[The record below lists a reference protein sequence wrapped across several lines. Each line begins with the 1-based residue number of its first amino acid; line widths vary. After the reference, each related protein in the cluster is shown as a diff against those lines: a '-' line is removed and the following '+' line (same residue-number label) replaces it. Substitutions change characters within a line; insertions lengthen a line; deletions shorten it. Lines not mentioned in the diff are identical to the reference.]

1 MTDAPALVSPAPPAS
16 PVSGAHLLDRL
27 RSGEAAIL
35 LLLVIVLTVVLP
47 PFAFLIQASL
57 TVGSGAQARYGLDNF
72 AAVIAHGGAEVWITT
87 LVYALGSSVLA
98 IALGV
103 SCAWLVARTDAPFRR
118 IAMVTAFL
126 SLAVPVI
133 IKSIGWIMLLGPN
146 SGLVNV
152 LLRTVVGGEEGP
164 IQLYSLG
171 GMIFVEGLL
180 WMPVVFL
187 LTLPVLGA
195 MDPSLEEAAATSG
208 ADLRHTF
215 LRVTLPLM
223 RPSVFAVFLLAL
235 IRSLESFEVP
245 LLIGAPGDL
254 HTLTTV
260 IYQSM
265 HTGFLPNYGEA
276 SAFAFLL
283 LLVVIAPLIYYY
295 RLTRQGDRF
304 ATITGKGFR
313 PRRLKLGRW
322 RTPLGLWLLVV
333 PFSLAAPVLIM
344 VWASLLP
351 VYKPPALADF
361 AQLTLGNY
369 RSVWGRSETLSGLS
383 NSALI
388 GFWSA
393 TLVVALTFTAAW
405 LIARYRGLARW
416 VLDVMISVPLVFPG
430 IVLGITLL
438 IEFLRLPMI
447 PIYGTIWILVFAFLI
462 RFMPSGMRF
471 CHAGILAIHRE
482 LEECGRTCGAPVLT
496 VLRRIVLPLAL
507 PSVAAAWLYVFLHSI
522 RDLSLAVLLAGP
534 GSPVV
539 ATVILDLW
547 NNGEVPEL
555 AALAVVLATAV
566 TALGVVLMWLSRRAG
581 GVAT

>member
-1 MTDAPALVSPAPPAS
+1 VSEAALATPMRRFGIGPW
-16 PVSGAHLLDRL
+16 RERM
-27 RSGEAAIL
+27 RSGQAAIL
-35 LLLVIVLTVVLP
+35 ILLGVVLVVVLP
-47 PFAFLIQASL
+47 PFAFLVQASL
-57 TVGSGAQARYGLDNF
+57 TVGSTAQSHIGFDNF
-72 AAVIAHGGAEVWITT
+72 VSVLAHSGGALWINTII
-87 LVYALGSSVLA
+87 YALGSSAVA
-98 IALGV
+98 IGLGV
-103 SCAWLVARTDAPFRR
+103 SSAWLVARTDAPFRQT
-118 IAMVTAFL
+118 AMVTAFL

-133 IKSIGWIMLLGPN
+133 VKSIGWIMLLGPN
-146 SGLVNV
+146 SGLINV
-152 LLRTVVGGEEGP
+152 MLRTVVGGEEGP

-171 GMIFVEGLL
+171 GMIFVEGML

-215 LRVTLPLM
+215 QLVTLPLM
-223 RPSVFAVFLLAL
+223 RPSILAVFLLAF
-235 IRSLESFEVP
+235 IRALESFEVP

-254 HTLTTV
+254 QTLTTA

-265 HTGFLPNYGEA
+265 HTGFLPKYGEA
-276 SAFAFLL
+276 SAFAVLL
-283 LLVVIAPLIYYY
+283 LGLVVVPLAYYY
-295 RLTRQGDRF
+295 RLTKHADRF

-313 PRRLKLGRW
+313 PRRLKLGKW
-322 RTPLGLWLLVV
+322 RQPLGVWLLII
-333 PFSLAAPVLIM
+333 PLSLGAPVLIM

-351 VYKPPALADF
+351 VYKPPQLSDF
-361 AQLTLGNY
+361 AQLSFANY
-369 RSVWGRSETLSGLS
+369 RAVWGRSDTLAGLT

-393 TLVVALTFTAAW
+393 TIVVALTFTAAW
-405 LIARYRGLARW
+405 LIVRHRGAARW
-416 VLDVMISVPLVFPG
+416 VLDVMISLPLVFPG
-430 IVLGITLL
+430 IVLGITIL

-462 RFMPSGMRF
+462 RFMPYGMRF

-482 LEECGRTCGAPVLT
+482 LEECGRTCGAGVFT

-507 PSVAAAWLYVFLHSI
+507 PSVAAAWLYVFLHTV

-534 GSPVV
+534 GSQVV
-539 ATVILDLW
+539 ASVILDLW

-555 AALAVVLATAV
+555 AALAVVLAIGV
-566 TALGVVLMWLSRRAG
+566 TALGVVMMWLSRRTG
-581 GVAT
+581 SVTT